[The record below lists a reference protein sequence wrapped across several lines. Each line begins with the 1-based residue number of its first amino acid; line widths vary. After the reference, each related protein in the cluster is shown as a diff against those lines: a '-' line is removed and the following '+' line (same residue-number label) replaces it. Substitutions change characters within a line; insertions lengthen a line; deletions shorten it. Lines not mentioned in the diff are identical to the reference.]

1 MPRYAGRQMT
11 MSAKISNFKA
21 SLVVI
26 LVFEMEWAAA
36 VTASEAALEAARSF

>member
-1 MPRYAGRQMT
+1 MFEMPRYAGRQMT

-26 LVFEMEWAAA
+26 LVFEVNSRYWSAL
-36 VTASEAALEAARSF
+36 ASET